1 MVSYVWFRT
10 NISIQLHHSA
20 YATSANKICT
30 NRTEKA
36 KQTLACIRSS
46 NAMLDKRPWP
56 NGVASHR
63 ELKTSDNLRLRLA
76 TTLPYLGW
84 LAITCVN
91 FNSAQI
97 FLQVNEIFSP
107 SGHPTPSRRKL
118 VWVLFSLV
126 RERAHGCTEMA
137 FCKLFLICVH
147 LRVRLATHRKSTC
160 ASLHCQISDQLW
172 LRLVRA

>member
-1 MVSYVWFRT
+1 MICTKCFDEAGFKLPDVVNPHYGQSVVGGKVSRYVDKPNMVWKEYTPIQLMVSYVWFRT
-10 NISIQLHHSA
+10 NISIQLQHSA

-46 NAMLDKRPWP
+46 NAMLDKRPCP

-76 TTLPYLGW
+76 TTWPYLGW

-97 FLQVNEIFSP
+97 CLQVNEIFSP
-107 SGHPTPSRRKL
+107 SGHLTPSRRKL
-118 VWVLFSLV
+118 VWVLF
-126 RERAHGCTEMA
+126 
-137 FCKLFLICVH
+137 
-147 LRVRLATHRKSTC
+147 
-160 ASLHCQISDQLW
+160 
-172 LRLVRA
+172 